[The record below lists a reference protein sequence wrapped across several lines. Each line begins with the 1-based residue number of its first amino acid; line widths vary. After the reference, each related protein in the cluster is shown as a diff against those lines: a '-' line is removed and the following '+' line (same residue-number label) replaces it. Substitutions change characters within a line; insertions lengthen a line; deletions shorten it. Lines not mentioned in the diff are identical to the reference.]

1 MLARDVYFRRA
12 RFPLATASVE
22 MVLVLAAIGL
32 VGYALLPVIGY

>member
-1 MLARDVYFRRA
+1 MLVRGAYFRRA
-12 RFPLATASVE
+12 RFPLATASIK